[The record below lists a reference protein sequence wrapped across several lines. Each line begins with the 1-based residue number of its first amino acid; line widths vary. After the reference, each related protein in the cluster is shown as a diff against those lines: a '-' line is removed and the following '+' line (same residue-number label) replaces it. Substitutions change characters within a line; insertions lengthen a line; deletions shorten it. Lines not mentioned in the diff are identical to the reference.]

1 MRFVRLTTIDNSYE
15 ANFLKDDLGVAGIPC
30 FLTNEN
36 ITNLMPHT
44 FGLLGSGI
52 QVMVPEGELGKAK
65 EVLALRAQV
74 GKVIACPNCSSRNIH
89 FGLGPGKRLKTV
101 LAIMASVV
109 AWMPMGNI
117 RNKYYCNDCKTEFS
131 K

>member
-1 MRFVRLTTIDNSYE
+1 MQYVRLTTIDNSYE

-36 ITNLMPHT
+36 ITSLVPHT

-52 QVMVPEGELGKAK
+52 QVMVPEADLGKAT

-74 GKVIACPNCSSRNIH
+74 GKVITCPNCDSRNIR
-89 FGLGPGKRLKTV
+89 FGLGPDKRFSTV
-101 LAIMASVV
+101 LTIVVSVL

-117 RNKYYCNDCKTEFS
+117 KNKYY
-131 K
+131 